1 MRPEPFDD
9 GSAGDAGYGVAGI
22 DYARYR
28 QPEPGIARH
37 ILAALGDART
47 VLNVG
52 AGPGSCEPR
61 DREVVAVEPS
71 ATTRAEPAG
80 ATDRSRRR
88 GGAPAL
94 P

>member
-9 GSAGDAGYGVAGI
+9 GSAGDAGYGVAGN
-22 DYARYR
+22 
-28 QPEPGIARH
+28 ARH

-61 DREVVAVEPS
+61 DRELVAVEPS